1 MSQLTYGCKVR
12 VRKSIVLAL
21 VTVASI
27 GVGLFVYSDGQARV
41 SHTWDDIG
49 IPSTISNGSTISSD
63 HYHDIL
69 SANTIVNGRDSC
81 EDATYPFSKDDP
93 NDIVRFCWYK
103 TSFGLISRG
112 GTFVVPTGQNLAGF
126 FETQDSSVSLLTT
139 PNPDVVVQEVQ
150 SDPDSNG
157 DSVFNVELVS
167 AKASVLSIKNAPTAN
182 TPGTY
187 EFTAKPGAISSGLS
201 PKVLSY
207 DGSQA
212 WVNDN
217 PLYEGVSFSNNGRW
231 MVLSDPGMADF
242 TIINLDTFDLKHLSL
257 NELEITKRDMMISTI
272 TDDGRYLAVSV
283 QGGFFRIYP
292 TGGDCLTAYSAGAS
306 PKDGCVEYRD
316 LGAELNYFAQQ
327 LQGTTFVGVPQFVDD
342 SLLSFYTLDPT
353 YETEDYFQFYFRA
366 PHTAQTNYIALG
378 DSYASGEGEGNNTF
392 YAGTDIQGVNMCHL
406 SKLSYPFLIGNYLG
420 LDSTHSVA
428 CSGAKTYNIAN
439 GSGIDR
445 TMTDQMRDNQYFR
458 VQFDYAHN
466 WTPGYVAQINYVKT
480 YKPNIITVSAVGN
493 DIGFS
498 NIIERCI
505 DAETCY
511 STFED
516 RYELVQLIKNQFTKL
531 VDMYTSIKKA
541 TVPDARIYV
550 LGYPSIV
557 KPEGDCGNNVHLDA
571 METIFANEL
580 ESYLNKVIQSA
591 TERAGVFYVDDWSAF
606 DGHRLC
612 EANDTGGRAVNG
624 VTIGHD
630 SMHIP
635 KFGNILS
642 NGSFHPTIYGHE
654 LLAERLEN
662 YTANFQASMP
672 RADGMIEAPDGDYA
686 EVLEDMP
693 ESGRPIVEV
702 NYDDDLSNDVVYH
715 GITPSRLNI
724 GPAYKLKPGSYV
736 QYGAHSDDVDLGA
749 YIVGPS
755 GSLSTELYIPDSLPV
770 GFHTLYADVTLVD
783 GQSVRLFKTIYV
795 AESPDDLD
803 GDGVPNEL
811 EPCLIFKTKVGVDHG
826 YNFDCRRI
834 GETLSLSSDSPKTSL
849 AVANSTAKRVATQ
862 SESYGLNILRDSN
875 GNIASQS
882 RLNMSA
888 VLSDRI
894 HKNLNRPE
902 SNSKKSVS
910 GNSSNM
916 GWLWWFILG
925 AFTFLMVV
933 RYAMVR
939 RDYHN

>member
-1 MSQLTYGCKVR
+1 MR

-27 GVGLFVYSDGQARV
+27 GVGLFVYSDGQARA

-93 NDIVRFCWYK
+93 NDTVRFCWYK

-139 PNPDVVVQEVQ
+139 PNPDVVVREVQ

-406 SKLSYPFLIGNYLG
+406 SKLSYPFLVGNYLG

-428 CSGAKTYNIAN
+428 CSGAKTYNI
-439 GSGIDR
+439 
-445 TMTDQMRDNQYFR
+445 TDVSPDDKGAQYASHS
-458 VQFDYAHN
+458 FDYTRN
-466 WTPGYVAQINYVKT
+466 WTPGYTTQLNYIKHF
-480 YKPNIITVSAVGN
+480 KPNIITVSAVGN

-498 NIIERCI
+498 KIITRCVGA
-505 DAETCY
+505 DTCY
-511 STFED
+511 PTYED
-516 RYELVQLIKNQFTKL
+516 RYELVQLIQNQFDKL
-531 VDMYTSIKKA
+531 VDMYTTIKQD
-541 TVPDARIYV
+541 TVPDARVYV
-550 LGYPSIV
+550 MGYPSII
-557 KPEGDCGNNVHLDA
+557 KPGGDCGDNVRLDA
-571 METIFANEL
+571 KETVFANEL
-580 ESYLNKVIQSA
+580 ELYLNKVIQFA
-591 TERAGVFYVDDWSAF
+591 AERAGVFYVDDWSAF

-612 EANDTGGRAVNG
+612 EANDIDGRAVNG

-630 SMHIP
+630 STHVP

-642 NGSFHPTIYGHE
+642 NGSFHPTIYGHH
-654 LLAERLEN
+654 LLAKLIES
-662 YTANFQASMP
+662 YTYGLNAPMP
-672 RADGMIEAPDGDYA
+672 RPDKSVIAPDGDYA
-686 EVLEDMP
+686 RDLEDMP
-693 ESGRPIVEV
+693 SVGRTINSL
-702 NYDDDLSNDVVYH
+702 NYDDDLSNDVMYKTVNESSSLEAGFS
-715 GITPSRLNI
+715 GILHPRSF
-724 GPAYKLKPGSYV
+724 V
-736 QYGAHSDDVDLGA
+736 HFGARSDPTDLGTFQA
-749 YIVGPS
+749 DSG
-755 GSLSTELYIPDSLPV
+755 GSLHVNLKLPADFPT
-770 GFHTLYADVTLVD
+770 GFHTLYADVTLAD
-783 GQSVRLFKTIYV
+783 GQPVRLFKTIYM

-811 EPCLIFKTKVGVDHG
+811 EPCLIFETPNGVDHG
-826 YNFDCRRI
+826 ANFDCRHI
-834 GETLSLSSDSPKTSL
+834 DETPSSSSDSSKTG
-849 AVANSTAKRVATQ
+849 STATGGVTTTVKVTGQ
-862 SESYGLNILRDSN
+862 PEDSGVNVLRAAN
-875 GNIASQS
+875 GRSISS
-882 RLNMSA
+882 GVKSDIST
-888 VLSDRI
+888 VLSDQI
-894 HKNLNRPE
+894 HNNQVRPGAKSKE
-902 SNSKKSVS
+902 SHSS
-910 GNSSNM
+910 GNSNM
-916 GWLWWFILG
+916 IWLWLLIIG
-925 AFTFLMVV
+925 AFTFLVIV
-933 RYAMVR
+933 RYALTNDER
-939 RDYHN
+939 SK